1 MKSEKQIV
9 EIVETLEARI
19 ELNESQLKRLQAIG
33 RFGGGIEL
41 KEKTTAHLLKLK
53 SQLEGIRLCF

>member
-1 MKSEKQIV
+1 MKSEKQII

-19 ELNESQLKRLQAIG
+19 ELNESQLKGLKKDGFTGPTFKAT
-33 RFGGGIEL
+33 EL
-41 KEKTTAHLLKLK
+41 HLLKLK